1 MFAFYL
7 ETIIRIFSA
16 ILYEQKLIFIG
27 NELGPL
33 TRLIHTFVCLLYPFT
48 WPHTYV
54 PILPSL
60 MLDIIQAPTPY
71 IIGILR
77 SSESYLSSNDDLRTQ
92 DNSDILVID
101 IDHDR
106 IRSMNDYLNLS
117 TENTPLQ
124 ILPKTFIIELKR
136 EISFLRKT
144 RSSLSL
150 DECQER
156 LRDVFMSIFVQSCYN
171 YKDFYHEYFHRDRFV
186 QSKQH
191 TIELFLE
198 WFTRTQIFE
207 IFIRQKFEHDDTCQ
221 IAISFD
227 LACDEHRKTMHK
239 QTPPRM
245 TVKSVKRKSATRANK
260 QN

>member
-1 MFAFYL
+1 LFVLFL

-54 PILPSL
+54 PILPGFL
-60 MLDIIQAPTPY
+60 LDVIQAPTPY
-71 IIGILR
+71 IVGILR
-77 SSESYLSSNDDLRTQ
+77 SSEPYLSTNDDLRTQ
-92 DNSDILVID
+92 DNSDILIID

-106 IRSMNDYLNLS
+106 IRSMNDYLNVNIETS
-117 TENTPLQ
+117 PLQ
-124 ILPKTFIIELKR
+124 ILPKTFIVELKQ

-144 RSSLSL
+144 RLSLSL

-156 LRDVFMSIFVQSCYN
+156 LRDVFMSIFVQSCFN
-171 YKDFYHEYFHRDRFV
+171 YRDFYHECFYRDRFV

-207 IFIRQKFEHDDTCQ
+207 LFIRQKFEYDDQCQ
-221 IAISFD
+221 WAISFD
-227 LACDEHRKTMHK
+227 VACEEYRKTSSK
-239 QTPPRM
+239 QTPQRM